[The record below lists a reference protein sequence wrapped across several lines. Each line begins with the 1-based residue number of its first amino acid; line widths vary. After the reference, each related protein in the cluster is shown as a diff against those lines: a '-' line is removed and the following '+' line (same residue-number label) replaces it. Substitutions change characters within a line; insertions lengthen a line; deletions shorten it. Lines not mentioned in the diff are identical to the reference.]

1 VSDAVFVPVRE
12 VMTASPAA
20 VDGLATVAE
29 ALAVMRE
36 RKISSLV
43 VDRRDEQDEYGLVLI
58 GDIAREVIAQGR
70 SLERVSVYEI
80 MTKPALG
87 IEAGMNIR
95 YAVRLLTRLCVSH
108 CLVLERREL
117 AGIVTLRDMTV
128 RHFEAFRSSQA

>member
-1 VSDAVFVPVRE
+1 MSDTPVVPVRE
-12 VMTASPAA
+12 VMTPNP
-20 VDGLATVAE
+20 VTIDGLATVAD

-43 VDRRDEQDEYGLVLI
+43 VDRRDEQDEFGLVLI
-58 GDIAREVIAQGR
+58 ADIAREVIAQGR
-70 SLERVSVYEI
+70 PLERVNVYEI

-95 YAVRLLTRLCVSH
+95 YAVRLLTRLGLSH

-117 AGIVTLRDMTV
+117 TGIVTLRDMTV
-128 RHFEAFRSSQA
+128 RHFEAFCGSQS